1 MYLERL
7 QMEGKN
13 AIVVGG
19 GGRGMGTTTTMALAE
34 AGAGLAVLE
43 LTEDLANDVTE
54 KVNEGGGK
62 CVGIECDVTDRAQL
76 KAALAEAIEKL
87 GPVHCLVNVAG
98 GNNVGSWNPILE
110 YPDDTY
116 DAVMALNVGYVFGA
130 CREVARH
137 MVAQGIQGSI
147 VNYSSSSG
155 VAGAP
160 IHSPYGAAKAGV
172 SALTCSMAVEWGPH
186 GIRVNAVAPGS
197 VRTFRARAS
206 RDGGAEVLDRAG
218 ADEHAKE
225 WAPLGRRLEADEV
238 SAAVLFLASDLASG
252 ITGQTILVDAGLT
265 ARAPSGGLE
274 YFAHRR

>member
-7 QMEGKN
+7 RMDGKN

-19 GGRGMGTTTTMALAE
+19 GGRGMGTTTTMALAD
-34 AGAGLAVLE
+34 AGARLAVLE
-43 LTEDLANDVTE
+43 LTAELANEVTE
-54 KVNEGGGK
+54 KVNAAGGE
-62 CVGIECDVTDRAQL
+62 CVGIQCDVTDRSQL
-76 KAALAEAIEKL
+76 KVAIGEAIEQL
-87 GPVHCLVNVAG
+87 GLVHCLVNVAG

-116 DAVMALNVGYVFGA
+116 DAVMALNADYVFGA

-137 MVAQGIQGSI
+137 MVEQGIQGSM

-160 IHSPYGAAKAGV
+160 IHSPYGAAKAAV

-206 RDGGAEVLDRAG
+206 RDGEGEVLDRAG
-218 ADEHAKE
+218 ADEHAKT

-238 SAAVLFLASDLASG
+238 SAAVLFLTSDLASG

-274 YFAHRR
+274 YFVDRR